1 MKKLLATL
9 LALILIL
16 GCGATV
22 FATTPQEN
30 DGESTTEEAESPFK
44 SLAEINTKLIGAP
57 TVIENIATA
66 ENLINLN
73 DTPVMQGAWLDIG
86 KAKNLDAVPLKGDKV
101 ALSYFMTCMES
112 TIPILKIDNKKT
124 AESVYYYLLEEQA
137 TDYIIASESDK
148 VLEFFGGKETEN
160 VVLAYIAN
168 SKDSPEKI
176 AQTANSLGANICV
189 LQTADRETAKYLQ
202 NRFLSLILFNQD
214 LNTRDSVDAAA
225 NCGANGV
232 VVNSA
237 EETYKLYEKVNKAT
251 YLRKPLIISNSVM
264 LSTKEATNTL
274 EDLKKAY
281 KAGADSTKVNIKLDS
296 EKELVCWWDSKT
308 DEKATT
314 FKEICTLLSKQDPFK
329 TLILKIEQ
337 GDTDL
342 IKEIKSVA
350 KKQNVLDRILID
362 TTDEA
367 IITTCKD
374 VIPEVGFFK
383 TYSQE
388 ELPFISD
395 LLHRGIIK
403 ALLVEEDDET
413 EETESEDME
422 SETLKAIKKAAKSGA
437 ALIATDYADLGETFK
452 KSLKLKNPL
461 DIFGP
466 IEVTKISINK
476 IKIELRTGKTKT
488 LKATVEPENAT
499 NKKVTWKSSNPKV
512 ATVDENGLV
521 TAKRGGEA
529 VITVA
534 AEGGKFVTCVVTV
547 KGYLLLIIIIIL
559 SLGLI
564 GLGVYLFKFKKIKID
579 LKKIKL
585 PNLKQRSKH

>member
-16 GCGATV
+16 GCGVTV

-30 DGESTTEEAESPFK
+30 DGESTTEEVESPFK
-44 SLAEINTKLIGAP
+44 SLTEIDTKLIGAP

-86 KAKNLDAVPLKGDKV
+86 KAKNLDAVPLKDDKV

-148 VLEFFGGKETEN
+148 VLEFFGSKETEN
-160 VVLAYIAN
+160 ALLAYIAN
-168 SKDSPEKI
+168 PKDSPEKI
-176 AQTANSLGANICV
+176 AKTANSLGANICV

-225 NCGANGV
+225 DCGANGV

-237 EETYKLYEKVNKAT
+237 EETYKLYEKVEKAT

-281 KAGADSTKVNIKLDS
+281 KAGADSTKVNIKIDS

-314 FKEICTLLSKQDPFK
+314 FKEICTLLSKQDPHK

-383 TYSQE
+383 TYTQE
-388 ELPFISD
+388 EISYLPD

-403 ALLVEEDDET
+403 ALLVEEPIG
-413 EETESEDME
+413 EETEGEDVE
-422 SETLKAIKKAAKSGA
+422 SETLKAIKTAAKSGA
-437 ALIATDYADLGETFK
+437 VLITTDYADLGEAFRK
-452 KSLKLKNPL
+452 NLKLKNPL

-466 IEVTKISINK
+466 IEVTKISISK

-512 ATVDENGLV
+512 ATVDKNGLV

-529 VITVA
+529 VISVA

-564 GLGVYLFKFKKIKID
+564 GAGVYLFKFKKIKID

-585 PNLKQRSKH
+585 PSLKQRSKH